1 MAPAGYRRAL
11 ALALALAVALA
22 AAWGAACVD
31 EESREVAGKDLY
43 LRYCASCH
51 GAGGRGDGP
60 VGDSLKRPPSDLTT
74 LARRSGGRF
83 DEAALMA
90 AIDGRRVVAE
100 HGSREMPVWGAV
112 FESEHRGEPFQA
124 YVGLLET
131 RSLVDYLRS
140 IQRK

>member
-1 MAPAGYRRAL
+1 MDAAWQRRAL
-11 ALALALAVALA
+11 ALVLAVA
-22 AAWGAACVD
+22 GACLVACVD

-51 GAGGRGDGP
+51 GAGGKGDGP
-60 VGDSLKRPPSDLTT
+60 VGSSLKRAPSDLTT

-90 AIDGRRVVAE
+90 AIDGRRTVAE

-112 FESEHRGEPFQA
+112 FETEHRGEPFQA
-124 YVGLLET
+124 YVGLLQT
-131 RSLVDYLRS
+131 RALVDYLRS
-140 IQRK
+140 IQVE